1 MGIRCGIVGLPNVG
15 KSTLFNALTN
25 SEVDASNYPFCTID
39 PNIGNVTVPDERLSG
54 LADIVPT
61 EKIVP
66 AFIEFV
72 DIAGLVAGA
81 SKGEGLGNKFLGNI
95 RETDAIVHVVRC
107 FVNPDIAH
115 ISNQIDPVHDI
126 EIINTE
132 LLLADIQTVERNY
145 IRAEKKSKA
154 AQQEDIKK
162 KEFLKK
168 LLQHLNQFLPARYF
182 ILEDEK
188 TDIWMKELHL
198 LSAKPMLYVVNI
210 SEEDIHAG
218 NDFSIQVE
226 EYLSQYQDLHLVT
239 ICGALESELSQIDGE
254 EKNEFLKELKL
265 NEPALNKL
273 VQSCYSLLGLQTF
286 FTASSKEIRSWPLK
300 VDSRAPQA
308 AGVIHTDF
316 ERGFICAEVI
326 AYKDYVT
333 LGGEQAC
340 KTAGKMRL
348 EGKNYILSEGDVIHF
363 RFNI

>member
-1 MGIRCGIVGLPNVG
+1 M
-15 KSTLFNALTN
+15 
-25 SEVDASNYPFCTID
+25 
-39 PNIGNVTVPDERLSG
+39 
-54 LADIVPT
+54 
-61 EKIVP
+61 
-66 AFIEFV
+66 
-72 DIAGLVAGA
+72 
-81 SKGEGLGNKFLGNI
+81 
-95 RETDAIVHVVRC
+95 
-107 FVNPDIAH
+107 
-115 ISNQIDPVHDI
+115 
-126 EIINTE
+126 
-132 LLLADIQTVERNY
+132 ADIQTVERNY

-168 LLQHLNQFLPARYF
+168 LLQHLNQFLPARHF
-182 ILEDEK
+182 ILDDEK

-210 SEEDIHAG
+210 SEEDIHTG

-254 EKNEFLKELKL
+254 EKNEFLRDLKL
-265 NEPALNKL
+265 KEPALNKL

-300 VDSRAPQA
+300 VDSKAPQA

-316 ERGFICAEVI
+316 ERGFICAEVM

-333 LGGEQAC
+333 LRGEQAC

-348 EGKNYILSEGDVIHF
+348 EGKDYIPSEGDIIHF

>member
-39 PNIGNVTVPDERLSG
+39 PNIGNVTVPDERLSV

-66 AFIEFV
+66 AFVEFV

-168 LLQHLNQFLPARYF
+168 LLQHLNQFLPARQF
-182 ILEDEK
+182 ILDDEK

-239 ICGALESELSQIDGE
+239 ICGALESELSQIDDE
-254 EKNEFLKELKL
+254 EKNEFLKDLKL
-265 NEPALNKL
+265 KEPALNKL

-300 VDSRAPQA
+300 VDSKAPHA

-316 ERGFICAEVI
+316 ERGFICAEVM

-333 LGGEQAC
+333 LRGEQAC

-348 EGKNYILSEGDVIHF
+348 EGKDYIPSEGDIIHF

>member
-39 PNIGNVTVPDERLSG
+39 PNIGNVTVPDERLSV

-66 AFIEFV
+66 AFVEFV

-115 ISNQIDPVHDI
+115 VSNQIDPVYDI

-168 LLQHLNQFLPARYF
+168 LLQHLNQFLPARQF
-182 ILEDEK
+182 ILDDEK

-210 SEEDIHAG
+210 SEEDIHTG

-254 EKNEFLKELKL
+254 EKNEFLKDLKL
-265 NEPALNKL
+265 KEPALNKL

-300 VDSRAPQA
+300 IDSKAPQA

-316 ERGFICAEVI
+316 ERGFICAEVM

-333 LGGEQAC
+333 LRGEQAC

-348 EGKNYILSEGDVIHF
+348 EGKDYIPSEGDIIHF

>member
-25 SEVDASNYPFCTID
+25 SEGDASNYPFCTID

-66 AFIEFV
+66 AFVEFV

-168 LLQHLNQFLPARYF
+168 LLQHLNQFLPARQF
-182 ILEDEK
+182 ILDDEK

-210 SEEDIHAG
+210 SEEDIHIG

-254 EKNEFLKELKL
+254 EKNEFLKDLKL
-265 NEPALNKL
+265 KEPALNKL

-300 VDSRAPQA
+300 VDSKAPQA

-316 ERGFICAEVI
+316 ERGFICAEVM

-333 LGGEQAC
+333 LRGEQAC

-348 EGKNYILSEGDVIHF
+348 EGKDYIPSEGDIIHF

>member
-1 MGIRCGIVGLPNVG
+1 
-15 KSTLFNALTN
+15 
-25 SEVDASNYPFCTID
+25 
-39 PNIGNVTVPDERLSG
+39 
-54 LADIVPT
+54 
-61 EKIVP
+61 
-66 AFIEFV
+66 
-72 DIAGLVAGA
+72 
-81 SKGEGLGNKFLGNI
+81 
-95 RETDAIVHVVRC
+95 
-107 FVNPDIAH
+107 VNPDIAH

-265 NEPALNKL
+265 KEPALNKL

>member
-39 PNIGNVTVPDERLSG
+39 PNIGNVTVPDERLSV

-66 AFIEFV
+66 AFVEFV

-168 LLQHLNQFLPARYF
+168 LLQHLNQFLPARQF
-182 ILEDEK
+182 ILDDEK

-210 SEEDIHAG
+210 NEEDIHAG

-226 EYLSQYQDLHLVT
+226 EYLSQYQDL
-239 ICGALESELSQIDGE
+239 I
-254 EKNEFLKELKL
+254 
-265 NEPALNKL
+265 
-273 VQSCYSLLGLQTF
+273 
-286 FTASSKEIRSWPLK
+286 
-300 VDSRAPQA
+300 
-308 AGVIHTDF
+308 
-316 ERGFICAEVI
+316 
-326 AYKDYVT
+326 
-333 LGGEQAC
+333 
-340 KTAGKMRL
+340 
-348 EGKNYILSEGDVIHF
+348 
-363 RFNI
+363 

>member
-66 AFIEFV
+66 AFVEFV

-168 LLQHLNQFLPARYF
+168 LLQHLNQFLPARHF

-265 NEPALNKL
+265 KEPALNKL

-300 VDSRAPQA
+300 VDSKAPQA

>member
-39 PNIGNVTVPDERLSG
+39 PNIGNVTVPDERLSV

-66 AFIEFV
+66 AFVEFV

-300 VDSRAPQA
+300 VDSKAPQA

-316 ERGFICAEVI
+316 ERGFICAEVM

-333 LGGEQAC
+333 LRGEQAC

-348 EGKNYILSEGDVIHF
+348 EGKDYIPSEGDIIHF